1 MTTTPQPLRSITP
14 PRQAR
19 SEDSLRRL
27 LDAAVAVIEE
37 HGHQNLSIAE
47 VARRAGSS
55 VGGFY
60 ARFRSK
66 DELVR
71 AVEEDFFQRLNRMLD
86 DLSTPERWAGTPAP
100 EIIRAMLAVLID
112 THRRHRQLILAFVAR
127 AVRDPSH
134 HPVVLEFRRRVG
146 ERLGAFATARQDL
159 IAHPDPPLAAEFA
172 VQAVFGIL
180 QARVVSSALGA
191 PQAALAD
198 DVLAAEL
205 ERLVLGYLGLSPNV
219 PPEDRSTR

>member
-1 MTTTPQPLRSITP
+1 MRTPSTLRSITA

-27 LDAAVAVIEE
+27 LDAAAALIEE
-37 HGHQNLSIAE
+37 RGHQDLSIAE

-71 AVEEDFFQRLNRMLD
+71 ALEEDFFQRLTTLLD
-86 DLSTPERWAGTPAP
+86 ELATPERWANASASDIVRGL
-100 EIIRAMLAVLID
+100 LAVLTE
-112 THRRHRQLILAFVAR
+112 THVRHRKLILAFVAR

-134 HPVVLEFRRRVG
+134 HPIILEFRRRVG
-146 ERLGAFATARQDL
+146 ERLGALALARRDL
-159 IAHPDPPLAAEFA
+159 ITHPDPQLAADFA

-180 QARVVSSALGA
+180 QSRVVSAALGA
-191 PQAALAD
+191 PQATIAD
-198 DVLAAEL
+198 DVLAVEL
-205 ERLVLGYLGLSPNV
+205 ERLVLSYLGLSPSF
-219 PPEDRSTR
+219 PSQQRSSR